1 MLLYQRLIADDLQAV
16 EKKMLEPDPDRHT
29 AVNDAIAHLL
39 SSGGK
44 RVRPTVALLV
54 CHMLGA
60 DSRQAVTLAA
70 AVELLHTAT
79 LVHDDIIDGSLVRR
93 GNPTLNATWSP
104 GATILTGDYLFARAA
119 DLASQTEN
127 VRVMQ
132 LFAQALMTICNG
144 ELRQLLGDRN
154 RRIGRKDYFRRIF
167 AKTGALFVLATEAAG
182 VLAGAEAKTLANLHT
197 FGEKLGTAFQIVDDL
212 LDYVGTEAQ
221 VGKPLGSDLAQGLV
235 TLPAIC
241 FLESHP
247 DDDRVLRV
255 LNGHRRPEDIQDAL
269 QAVRNSEAVAQTKQ
283 EAIRRADTAKV
294 ALLDLPDNRY
304 RQALLGLADFTVER
318 QV

>member
-1 MLLYQRLIADDLQAV
+1 MD
-16 EKKMLEPDPDRHT
+16 T
-29 AVNDAIAHLL
+29 
-39 SSGGK
+39 
-44 RVRPTVALLV
+44 
-54 CHMLGA
+54 
-60 DSRQAVTLAA
+60 
-70 AVELLHTAT
+70 
-79 LVHDDIIDGSLVRR
+79 
-93 GNPTLNATWSP
+93 
-104 GATILTGDYLFARAA
+104 
-119 DLASQTEN
+119 
-127 VRVMQ
+127 
-132 LFAQALMTICNG
+132 
-144 ELRQLLGDRN
+144 
-154 RRIGRKDYFRRIF
+154 GRKDYFRRIF

-255 LNGHRRPEDIQDAL
+255 LNGRRRPEDIQDAL

-304 RQALLGLADFTVER
+304 RQALLELADFTVER